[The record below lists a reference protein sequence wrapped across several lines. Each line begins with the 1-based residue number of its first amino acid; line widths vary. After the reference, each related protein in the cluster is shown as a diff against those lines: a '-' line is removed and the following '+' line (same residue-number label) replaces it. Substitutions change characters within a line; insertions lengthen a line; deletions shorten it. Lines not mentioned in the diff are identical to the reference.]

1 MKFPGQGLNMSHSCY
16 ICHRCSNATSLT
28 HCAKLGI
35 EPMLLQRQQWILNL
49 LHHSSEDEILNF
61 FLGFQTPGIVHV
73 TFNTLL
79 MINIPDLSRAYS
91 ASHTINVLIWWFL
104 CMSVS
109 DYDMWYRLLRL
120 LQLSCMLC
128 DNRIWPCRCFLFA
141 TTQDIK
147 NCL

>member
-1 MKFPGQGLNMSHSCY
+1 MADL
-16 ICHRCSNATSLT
+16 LT

-91 ASHTINVLIWWFL
+91 ASHTINVLI
-104 CMSVS
+104 
-109 DYDMWYRLLRL
+109 
-120 LQLSCMLC
+120 
-128 DNRIWPCRCFLFA
+128 
-141 TTQDIK
+141 
-147 NCL
+147 